1 MCMHRQ
7 LLDDF
12 FDKVICDSIPH
23 VELAKIFDEEVAK
36 VIEPYS
42 SKINEKELEEL
53 KEIIYSTTYTAE
65 KHGFYLGIYTL
76 TRILFETLYLNSI

>member
-12 FDKVICDSIPH
+12 FDKVVCDSIPH

-36 VIEPYS
+36 VI
-42 SKINEKELEEL
+42 L
-53 KEIIYSTTYTAE
+53 
-65 KHGFYLGIYTL
+65 FYMLLQPMGLLDIC
-76 TRILFETLYLNSI
+76 LYFRCNNLSFPAY